1 MSSLFDRL
9 VVSTLPF
16 VPKPIVQRFAARYV
30 AGDTLEDALS
40 TIRSLAAEGAMATID
55 VLGESVTRK
64 EQTLATRDEYLRV
77 LDAIAASGLP
87 ANISIKPTA
96 IGLAFDPALARE
108 NCRAVCAKARDLGIF
123 VRLDMEDSSVTDA
136 TLRLV
141 LDLKS
146 EFPNT
151 GIVLQA
157 YLRRSLG
164 DLDRLIAA
172 RMNVRICKGIYI
184 EPRKI
189 AWKGHETVIGSFSA
203 MVEKH
208 LQAGCYA
215 AIATHD
221 EECVERALA
230 TIDRLKLRVDQYEF
244 QMLLGVDPVLR
255 KTLIEA
261 GHRLRVYVPF
271 GKDWY
276 AYSVRRLKE
285 NPSIARHVV
294 RRLVGLG
301 PAE

>member
-1 MSSLFDRL
+1 MSSLFDRF

-30 AGDTLEDALS
+30 AGDTLDDALS

-64 EQTLATRDEYLRV
+64 EQTAATRDEYLRV
-77 LDAIAASGLP
+77 LDAIATSGLS
-87 ANISIKPTA
+87 ANVSVKPTA
-96 IGLAFDPALARE
+96 VGLAIDPALARE
-108 NCRAVCAKARDLGIF
+108 NCRIICTKAASLGVF
-123 VRLDMEDSSVTDA
+123 VRLDMEDSSVTEA

-141 LDLKS
+141 LELKA

-164 DLDRLIAA
+164 DLDRMIAA
-172 RMNVRICKGIYI
+172 QMNVRICKGIYI
-184 EPRKI
+184 EPRRI
-189 AWKGHETVIGSFSA
+189 AWKGHETIIGSFSA

-208 LQAGCYA
+208 LSAGCYA

-221 EECVERALA
+221 EECVEKALA
-230 TIDRLKLRVDQYEF
+230 TIDRLKLRPDQYEF
-244 QMLLGVDPVLR
+244 QMLLGVDPLLR
-255 KTLIEA
+255 RTLIES
-261 GHRLRVYVPF
+261 GHRLRVYVPY

-294 RRLVGLG
+294 RRIVGLG

>member
-9 VVSTLPF
+9 AVSTLPF

-30 AGDTLEDALS
+30 AGDTLDDALS

-55 VLGESVTRK
+55 VLGESVTRR
-64 EQTLATRDEYLRV
+64 EQTAATRDEYLRV
-77 LDAIAASGLP
+77 LDAIATSGLS
-87 ANISIKPTA
+87 ANVSVKPTA
-96 IGLAFDPALARE
+96 VGLAIDPALARE
-108 NCRAVCAKARDLGIF
+108 NCRTICTKAASLGVF
-123 VRLDMEDSSVTDA
+123 VRLDMEDSSVTEA

-141 LDLKS
+141 LELKA
-146 EFPNT
+146 EFPST

-164 DLDRLIAA
+164 DLDRMIAA
-172 RMNVRICKGIYI
+172 QMNVRICKGIYI
-184 EPRKI
+184 EPRRI
-189 AWKGHETVIGSFSA
+189 AWKGHETIIGSFSA

-208 LQAGCYA
+208 LSAGCYA

-221 EECVERALA
+221 EKCVEKALA
-230 TIDRLKLRVDQYEF
+230 TIDRLKLRPDQYEF
-244 QMLLGVDPVLR
+244 QMLLGVDPLLR
-255 KTLIEA
+255 RTLIES
-261 GHRLRVYVPF
+261 GHRLRVYVPY

-294 RRLVGLG
+294 RRIVGLG